1 MKFKSRFLTFT
12 TFALLAG
19 AVSAQVAPTKAV
31 LESGKL
37 SIASSL
43 SYAPFEYVDEK
54 GAPAG
59 LDIELAQASANV
71 LGVKLDIVT
80 MPFASQIPALA
91 SGRIKVAW
99 ATFSVKEERLRQV
112 DFVVFLQAGTVLST
126 LPAKAAQFK
135 SADDL
140 CGQTIAVQSGTAAD
154 FTADKLSARCTGAG
168 RKAISKSI
176 YPDQKDIIQ
185 AVLTG
190 RAIGRLDDSTA
201 SGYYQ
206 TSSGGKLVVA
216 PGQYDVLPLG
226 IAVPK
231 GDKET
236 ADMMRRALQR
246 LMDDGTY
253 ARILDKY
260 GVSLARVTAATV
272 ITSMDQLQK

>member
-1 MKFKSRFLTFT
+1 MQFKSRFLAFT
-12 TFALLAG
+12 AFSLLSGALH
-19 AVSAQVAPTKAV
+19 AQIAPTKEV
-31 LESGKL
+31 RESGKL

-59 LDIELAQASANV
+59 LDIELAQASANA

-80 MPFASQIPALA
+80 IPFAAQIPALA
-91 SGRIKVAW
+91 SNRVKVAW

-135 SADDL
+135 TADDL
-140 CGQTIAVQSGTAAD
+140 CGQTIAVQSGAAAD
-154 FTADKLSARCTGAG
+154 FTADKLSARCTAAG
-168 RKAISKSI
+168 RKAISKAI

-206 TSSGGKLVVA
+206 ASSGGKLVVV

-236 ADMMRRALQR
+236 AEMMRRAIQGLIA
-246 LMDDGTY
+246 DGSY
-253 ARILDKY
+253 GRILDKY

-272 ITSMDQLQK
+272 ITRMDQLPQ